1 LADHV
6 RRLPQARQVA
16 ELSTDTVS
24 VATESEKVTIAQ
36 PASLTS
42 VLALHT
48 RGGSLRLG
56 NRQIGVSQTIAA
68 QKHYTLGT
76 VVPIQFADGRTERF
90 TVAAIYATNAVTADY
105 LMTRAAWIPNTQ
117 TVLDDTVL
125 VKLAPGQQVAPA
137 QAAIEQAVKGYGSP
151 AVDTRGAF
159 IDSQTAGVSAF
170 VGIIYVMLAMAI
182 LIALG
187 SIANTLSLSVYERRR
202 ELGVLRAIG
211 QSRRQLRSMIR
222 LESVIT
228 SAVGSITGVAL
239 GIFAG
244 WGLVEAL
251 ASPDDTTRVS
261 IPAATLV
268 LILAIGALA
277 GVLASRRPARA
288 AARIDVLTA
297 VASE

>member
-1 LADHV
+1 
-6 RRLPQARQVA
+6 
-16 ELSTDTVS
+16 
-24 VATESEKVTIAQ
+24 
-36 PASLTS
+36 
-42 VLALHT
+42 
-48 RGGSLRLG
+48 
-56 NRQIGVSQTIAA
+56 
-68 QKHYTLGT
+68 
-76 VVPIQFADGRTERF
+76 VVPIEFADGTTQRF
-90 TVAAIYATNAVTADY
+90 AVAGIYATNALTEDY
-105 LMTRAAWIPNTQ
+105 LMPRAAWIPHTQ

-125 VKLAPGQQVAPA
+125 VKLAPGQQVAGA
-137 QAAIEQAVKGYGSP
+137 QAAVKLAVRGYGAP
-151 AVDTRGAF
+151 AVDTRSAF
-159 IDSQTAGVSAF
+159 IDAQTKGVSAF

-187 SIANTLSLSVYERRR
+187 SIANTLSLSIYERTR

-222 LESVIT
+222 IESVIT

-239 GIFAG
+239 GVFAG
-244 WGLVEAL
+244 WGLVSAL
-251 ASPDDTTRVS
+251 ASPYDTTRVS

-268 LILAIGALA
+268 LILAIGGLA